1 MRSTDQFSDI
11 DRHPHNEPTPGVA
24 VLRVESGVF
33 FANADAVR
41 DAIKRAA
48 AEPGI
53 HGVVLD
59 AEAIAFVD
67 VTSVRMLHEV
77 GDDLVRTG
85 QRLVVARDL
94 GQVADLL
101 DADPDSAI
109 TLTRSIRA
117 GIAEIIGSSQ

>member
-1 MRSTDQFSDI
+1 M
-11 DRHPHNEPTPGVA
+11 
-24 VLRVESGVF
+24 
-33 FANADAVR
+33 
-41 DAIKRAA
+41 
-48 AEPGI
+48 
-53 HGVVLD
+53 LD

-77 GDDLVRTG
+77 GDDLARTG